1 MRFGISVLVR
11 RMWKRIALLLPLLA
25 AALASAHDKPENW
38 LEVRSQHFTVMTN
51 AGEKAGRRT
60 ADQFERTRSVFH
72 VEFPHLSIDT
82 SSPIVV
88 LAVKDE
94 KDFRA
99 LEPQVYLAKGQLK
112 LGGLF
117 LRTPDKNYVLMR
129 VFAEGEHPYA
139 VVYHEYTHLLLSKAA
154 EWLPLWLNEG
164 LAEFYENTD
173 IHEKDVALGQP
184 SRENLQLLRQNRLLP
199 LGTLFTVDTSSPYYH
214 EENKGSI
221 FYAESWALTHYL
233 EIKDYQE
240 KTHRVTDYTELLMQK
255 VDPVTAATRAFGDLK
270 QLQSNLEGYVRQE
283 SFIYIRMSTATD
295 VDDTAFK
302 VQSLTEAQADA
313 VRADFLAYN
322 ERVADAR
329 LILDRVLQEDP
340 QNISAHET
348 RGFLEFRAGH
358 LDEARKWYEQAVKLD
373 SQSYIAYYYFA
384 AISMN
389 AGANPGDDAQ
399 VESSLRAA
407 IKLNPSFAPAFDRL
421 AAFEGMRH
429 RNLDEA
435 HMMALTAVQLDP
447 ENVGYR
453 VNAANVLLTMQRCKD
468 AIAVIQNAMKFA
480 KSPEEIV
487 SVNNLLQAAQQCE
500 ASVSSQAYYGPYN
513 DAQNL
518 LKGKLDDD
526 SAAKAES
533 SLRAALDAN
542 PDFAPAY
549 DGLAYLRVLRN
560 QQLEEAEKLALH
572 AQQLEPENIY
582 YRLRE
587 VQVLE
592 RLGRA
597 QDAVNVATRVLSM
610 TKTTAE
616 HAEALTVLT
625 NAEQLLAHQKFEDS
639 RKAQASA
646 GRSRNETARTNVSR
660 AAQSRSMPRISPS
673 FAQVVIGTKQQFSAT
688 VEAPEDKGVIWRVFG
703 AGCKGAA
710 CGTISPAGL
719 YTAPLSLP
727 SPPVVTVTAASAAD
741 PSEKDFCMVTI
752 VPSTSSH

>member
-1 MRFGISVLVR
+1 
-11 RMWKRIALLLPLLA
+11 MWTRIALLLFLLA
-25 AALASAHDKPENW
+25 VLASAHDKPENW

-51 AGEKAGRRT
+51 ADEKAGRRT
-60 ADQFERTRSVFH
+60 ADQFERMRSVFH
-72 VEFPHLSIDT
+72 VAFPHLSIDT

-88 LAVKDE
+88 LAVNE

-99 LEPQVYLAKGQLK
+99 LEPQVYLAKGQLT
-112 LGGLF
+112 LDGLF

-129 VFAEGEHPYA
+129 VDAEGEHPYA

-199 LGTLFTVDTSSPYYH
+199 LATLFTVDTSSPYYH

-233 EIKDYQE
+233 KIKDYQE
-240 KTHRVTDYTELLMQK
+240 KTHRVTDYMELLAQK
-255 VDPVTAATRAFGDLK
+255 VDSVTAATRAFGDLK
-270 QLQSNLEGYVRQE
+270 QLQANLEGYIGQGQFNYFKLAT
-283 SFIYIRMSTATD
+283 STD
-295 VDDTAFK
+295 VDNTAFK
-302 VQSLTEAQADA
+302 VQTLTEAQADA

-329 LILDRVLQEDP
+329 RLLDRVLQEDP

-348 RGFLEFRAGH
+348 MGFLEFRAGH

-373 SQSYIAYYYFA
+373 SQSYIAHYYFA

-389 AGANPGDDAQ
+389 AGASPADDAQ

-421 AAFEGMRH
+421 AELEGMRR

-435 HMMALTAVQLDP
+435 HTMALTAVQLDP
-447 ENVGYR
+447 GNASYR
-453 VNAANVLLTMQRCKD
+453 VTAANVLLTMQRCKD
-468 AIAVIQNAMKFA
+468 AIAVTQNAMKFA

-500 ASVSSQAYYGPYN
+500 ASVSSQAYYGPYH

-560 QQLEEAEKLALH
+560 QQLDEAEKLALH
-572 AQQLEPENIY
+572 AQQLEPGNIY

-610 TKTTAE
+610 TKR
-616 HAEALTVLT
+616 
-625 NAEQLLAHQKFEDS
+625 QL
-639 RKAQASA
+639 
-646 GRSRNETARTNVSR
+646 
-660 AAQSRSMPRISPS
+660 SMQR
-673 FAQVVIGTKQQFSAT
+673 Q
-688 VEAPEDKGVIWRVFG
+688 
-703 AGCKGAA
+703 
-710 CGTISPAGL
+710 
-719 YTAPLSLP
+719 
-727 SPPVVTVTAASAAD
+727 
-741 PSEKDFCMVTI
+741 
-752 VPSTSSH
+752 